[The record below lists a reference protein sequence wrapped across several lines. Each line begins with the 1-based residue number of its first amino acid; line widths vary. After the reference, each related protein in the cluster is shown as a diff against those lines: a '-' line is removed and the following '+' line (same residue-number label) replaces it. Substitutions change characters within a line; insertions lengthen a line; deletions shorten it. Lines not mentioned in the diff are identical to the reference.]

1 MALKPAIVPTV
12 PQLNAAVARLLP
24 AATTAAAAVFSV
36 QPVHLAGYANLTP
49 AYTLMAVY
57 QWTVYRPALL
67 PRLAVFLIG
76 VGFDLFSGGPPGV
89 TPLML
94 LLARGLVLRQ
104 RRVFMNR
111 PFPVVLFILSFSVPL
126 ANLFRRLPFGMQ
138 HHLLIHPHQH
148 MMRLNGRLYFRRYAI
163 QIRLLFVPRLEIK
176 HRI

>member
-111 PFPVVLFILSFSVPL
+111 PFPVVWGGFSLLTAAAMLWLWALHCLLALGLVEFRSSIFRAVLTISLFPL
-126 ANLFRRLPFGMQ
+126 ASF
-138 HHLLIHPHQH
+138 LL
-148 MMRLNGRLYFRRYAI
+148 GRI
-163 QIRLLFVPRLEIK
+163 QRALIGAG
-176 HRI
+176 